1 VIDVPCSASRAAL
14 SRPRGVLRVQSF
26 RVTQEDLEKVEVRS
40 VKVGKIRRRI
50 A

>member
-14 SRPRGVLRVQSF
+14 SRPRRVLRVRSF
-26 RVTQEDLEKVEVRS
+26 RATQEDLEKAEVPS
-40 VKVGKIRRRI
+40 VKVEKIRRRI